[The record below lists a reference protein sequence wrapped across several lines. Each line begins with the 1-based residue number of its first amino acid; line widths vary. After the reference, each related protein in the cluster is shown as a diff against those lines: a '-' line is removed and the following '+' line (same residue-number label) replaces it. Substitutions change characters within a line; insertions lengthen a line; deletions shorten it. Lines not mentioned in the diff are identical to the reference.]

1 MTLVELESTFA
12 AIGRFLEKRTEALNG
27 GSGAS
32 THPGQTGRVRSAR
45 RKKKR
50 K

>member
-1 MTLVELESTFA
+1 MTLVELEATFA

-32 THPGQTGRVRSAR
+32 SQPGRVRSAR